1 MDIFI
6 QGRRIAKALSAGT
19 LLLGMA
25 ACAQSSNAHQE
36 KAMKEPTSAEL
47 KREQDRVAALVDAAA
62 PERSAPMITWD
73 GYPALQ
79 PGAEHTPEQLLRQIE
94 ALAQSLHSQAD
105 SDPANVE
112 RLLGT
117 TLPPDAKHE
126 RRGVTGKVGQGT
138 YEWAVWKGSPKLLGH
153 RVELTLTP
161 NACLA
166 YEALKKQMEAEG
178 FQVYVPTFGDDQRIT
193 FHKIVSPSL
202 GLYIAVTPDKR
213 DAPTCVTVVVF
224 EMERSDA

>member
-1 MDIFI
+1 MDILS
-6 QGRRIAKALSAGT
+6 QGRRIAKALSTGT
-19 LLLGMA
+19 LLLGVA
-25 ACAQSSNAHQE
+25 ACAEPSKAHQE
-36 KAMKEPTSAEL
+36 KTMKEPTSADVR
-47 KREQDRVAALVDAAA
+47 REQDRVAALVDAAA
-62 PERSAPMITWD
+62 PERSAPMMTWA

-79 PGAEHTPEQLLRQIE
+79 PGAEHTPDQLLKQIK
-94 ALAQSLHSQAD
+94 ALAKALHAQAD

-112 RLLGT
+112 RLLGIA
-117 TLPPDAKHE
+117 LPPDAKHE
-126 RRGVTGKVGQGT
+126 RRGLAGKVGQGT

-178 FQVYVPTFGDDQRIT
+178 FHVYVPTFGDDQRIT

>member
-1 MDIFI
+1 MDILS
-6 QGRRIAKALSAGT
+6 QGRRIAKALSTGT
-19 LLLGMA
+19 LLLGVA
-25 ACAQSSNAHQE
+25 ACAEPSKAHQE
-36 KAMKEPTSAEL
+36 KTMKEPTSADVR
-47 KREQDRVAALVDAAA
+47 REQDRVAALVDAAA
-62 PERSAPMITWD
+62 PERSAPMMTWA

-79 PGAEHTPEQLLRQIE
+79 PGAEHTPDQLLKQIK
-94 ALAQSLHSQAD
+94 ALAKALHAQAD

-112 RLLGT
+112 RLLGIA
-117 TLPPDAKHE
+117 LPPDAKHE
-126 RRGVTGKVGQGT
+126 RRGVAGKVGQGT